1 MGSRSA
7 GEPAERSAEQPAAP
21 LVELRMTEA
30 CGLRYQDPRSFVAFP
45 DAGNVLRTLG
55 MYEED
60 ESDRVKEV
68 EDSFCLSLEE
78 EYSKV
83 DGGRVTNEAYDLVRL
98 CSTKA
103 DFAGGGSSEV
113 PAGRLPRVERG
124 VSCLVGG

>member
-7 GEPAERSAEQPAAP
+7 GEPAER
-21 LVELRMTEA
+21 
-30 CGLRYQDPRSFVAFP
+30 AFP
-45 DAGNVLRTLG
+45 DARNVLRTLG
-55 MYEED
+55 TYEED

-83 DGGRVTNEAYDLVRL
+83 DGGRVTNEAYDLVHL

-103 DFAGGGSSEV
+103 DFAGGGSSGV
-113 PAGRLPRVERG
+113 PAGHLPRVERG